1 MLSRYFLSYLYF
13 VLLLLMAIPSKA
25 NDSLLISQLVQRI
38 AAMQVKTAGDFP
50 VGMFPTYREYDK
62 RSNVFKHDD
71 NIFFTGLIVATL
83 KQIEPKLSAGDQ
95 EICQQIYLNAL
106 PVYEKFRNRKGL
118 PTYNFWQRD
127 TMEVFP
133 NSGWLNLM
141 NKTHSLPEDIDDT
154 SIVLQALDAPD
165 SVVQAVHRLMQQHR
179 NGTTRRVKN
188 TFKAYKH
195 LPAYST
201 WFGKKMPIDFD
212 ICVLSNVLHLVQ
224 KYKLPLTQADSASI
238 ALIRE
243 VVRQRQYITH
253 PDYIAPH
260 YERSAVILYH
270 LSRLMQSRSFPS
282 LEQFRPQLIADTRKI
297 YEESTSFMDRIIT
310 ATSLIRFGAAVS
322 RDSYPA
328 YPDILTLT
336 EENDFVFFIANMA
349 SFLPNPF
356 KNWIGKSGIGKFYYY
371 CPAYNN
377 VLLLEFLTNNNN
389 AR

>member
-1 MLSRYFLSYLYF
+1 MSNRYTLSCLHIAC
-13 VLLLLMAIPSKA
+13 LLLMAIPSIA
-25 NDSLLISQLVQRI
+25 NDSLLISQLVKRI
-38 AAMQVKTAGDFP
+38 AAMQVQTPGDFP
-50 VGMFPTYREYDK
+50 AGMFPTYREYDK
-62 RSNVFKHDD
+62 RRNVFKNDD
-71 NIFFTGLIVATL
+71 NIFFTGLIVVTL
-83 KQIEPKLSAGDQ
+83 KQIEPKLSASDQ
-95 EICQQIYLNAL
+95 EICKQIYRNAL
-106 PVYEKFRNRKGL
+106 PVYNKFRNRKGL

-133 NSGWLNLM
+133 NAGWLNLM

-154 SIVLQALDAPD
+154 AIVLQALEAPD

-179 NGTTRRVKN
+179 NGTTRQVKN

-212 ICVLSNVLHLVQ
+212 ICVLSNALHLVL
-224 KYKLPLTQADSASI
+224 KYKLPLTEADSASI
-238 ALIRE
+238 QLIRE
-243 VVRQRQYITH
+243 VVRQRQYLTH

-260 YERSAVILYH
+260 YDRPAVILYH
-270 LSRLMQSRSFPS
+270 LSRLMQLHHIPE

-297 YEESTSFMDRIIT
+297 YEETTRFMDRAIT
-310 ATSLIRFGAAVS
+310 ATALLRFGAAIS
-322 RDSYPA
+322 RDTFPA
-328 YPDILTLT
+328 YPDMLTLT

-356 KNWIGKSGIGKFYYY
+356 KNWIGKSGAGKFYYY

-377 VLLLEFLTNNNN
+377 VLLLEMLTWENTP
-389 AR
+389 